1 LGLGLMKRTHLTL
14 TAALCA
20 LLAGCASNTE
30 FLQEQAKL
38 EPAEWTATLPELQ
51 PPTLLGDKTWWQ
63 AWNNPELT
71 ALLQAAAQ
79 HNTDILTALANLRSA
94 AALADDATAALFPTF
109 TANGQGSGNRAQ
121 NNWTEGWQAGASGAW
136 AISLAGGNIA
146 AKRAA
151 DFEAMAS
158 AMTLEDTRIAVA
170 AEVAQTYVSLR
181 LAYVQKLIAEMTLSN
196 YKQAADIARWNYEA
210 GMSDKTEVD
219 QAVSNEENA
228 RAQIPLLE
236 QSIDSYRNALARLT
250 GQSVATLDVKPAET
264 VPAAPMALAV
274 SLPAQTLKQRPDMR
288 AATYS
293 LQAASDRVYEARSQW
308 FPTLNLSGNI
318 GTKAATITT
327 LGASGTGVAGILAA
341 LAFPLLDWGAQV
353 TATEQ
358 QLAALD
364 QARANYTKT
373 LLAALEQTE
382 NAITG
387 ITTSQ
392 SRADALQRALT
403 AAESAAD
410 LAMQQYSAGLTDYQT
425 VLNTQRTLYSVREN
439 EQSNKA
445 DLATQLIA
453 LYRAMGGGWKPTTE
467 NGAAETEPQTT
478 DNGTA
483 G

>member
-1 LGLGLMKRTHLTL
+1 MGLGLMKRTHLTL

-94 AALADDATAALFPTF
+94 AALADGATAALFPTF

-121 NNWTEGWQAGASGAW
+121 NNWSEGWQAGASGAW

-151 DFEAMAS
+151 DLEAMAS

-170 AEVAQTYVSLR
+170 AEVAQTYVNLR

-210 GMSDKTEVD
+210 GMSDKNFSQGWGTSPACLGNRMSDKTEVD

-387 ITTSQ
+387 IT
-392 SRADALQRALT
+392 RIPCA
-403 AAESAAD
+403 
-410 LAMQQYSAGLTDYQT
+410 
-425 VLNTQRTLYSVREN
+425 V
-439 EQSNKA
+439 
-445 DLATQLIA
+445 
-453 LYRAMGGGWKPTTE
+453 
-467 NGAAETEPQTT
+467 
-478 DNGTA
+478 
-483 G
+483 

>member
-1 LGLGLMKRTHLTL
+1 
-14 TAALCA
+14 
-20 LLAGCASNTE
+20 
-30 FLQEQAKL
+30 
-38 EPAEWTATLPELQ
+38 
-51 PPTLLGDKTWWQ
+51 
-63 AWNNPELT
+63 
-71 ALLQAAAQ
+71 
-79 HNTDILTALANLRSA
+79 
-94 AALADDATAALFPTF
+94 
-109 TANGQGSGNRAQ
+109 
-121 NNWTEGWQAGASGAW
+121 
-136 AISLAGGNIA
+136 
-146 AKRAA
+146 
-151 DFEAMAS
+151 
-158 AMTLEDTRIAVA
+158 MTLEDTRIAVA

-392 SRADALQRALT
+392 NRADALQRALT

>member
-1 LGLGLMKRTHLTL
+1 M
-14 TAALCA
+14 
-20 LLAGCASNTE
+20 N
-30 FLQEQAKL
+30 
-38 EPAEWTATLPELQ
+38 
-51 PPTLLGDKTWWQ
+51 
-63 AWNNPELT
+63 
-71 ALLQAAAQ
+71 
-79 HNTDILTALANLRSA
+79 
-94 AALADDATAALFPTF
+94 
-109 TANGQGSGNRAQ
+109 
-121 NNWTEGWQAGASGAW
+121 
-136 AISLAGGNIA
+136 
-146 AKRAA
+146 
-151 DFEAMAS
+151 
-158 AMTLEDTRIAVA
+158 
-170 AEVAQTYVSLR
+170 LR

-196 YKQAADIARWNYEA
+196 YKQAADIARWNYES
-210 GMSDKTEVD
+210 GLSDKTEVD

-274 SLPAQTLKQRPDMR
+274 SLPAETLKQRPDMR

-293 LQAASDRVYEARSQW
+293 LEAASDRVYEARSQW
-308 FPTLNLSGNI
+308 FPTLNLSGNL
-318 GTKAATITT
+318 GTQAATIST

-341 LAFPLLDWGAQV
+341 LSLPLLDWGAQV

-453 LYRAMGGGWKPTTE
+453 LYRAMGGGWKPAVETKAADTTPR
-467 NGAAETEPQTT
+467 AT
-478 DNGTA
+478 DNETA

>member
-1 LGLGLMKRTHLTL
+1 MKRTHLTL

-51 PPTLLGDKTWWQ
+51 PPSLLGDKTWWQ

-94 AALADDATAALFPTF
+94 AALADGATAALFPTF

-121 NNWTEGWQAGASGAW
+121 NNWSEGWQAGASGAW

-151 DFEAMAS
+151 DLEAMAS

-308 FPTLNLSGNI
+308 FPTL
-318 GTKAATITT
+318 
-327 LGASGTGVAGILAA
+327 
-341 LAFPLLDWGAQV
+341 AFPLLDWGAQV